1 MKVLFVSS
9 GLDPRTGGTASAA
22 VSVCLAARRVG
33 IQCDIAFPMQPG
45 TEDLIGGFVAD
56 LARADVG
63 IHRFPF
69 AEGSRAVR
77 WGVSHDLGRWLRAN
91 VGDYDLI
98 VAHSMWVLSTIQ
110 AIRAAKKVGRPIVA
124 MPHEG
129 LTRFDMGNASSKL
142 LGYAKKALRGYYLRN
157 LDRIILSSD
166 LERRESLL
174 SDNPKAVVVRHP
186 VFDEVS
192 HELIK
197 RLVGP
202 DPEWSPLTVG
212 YIGRLHPKKNIG
224 LLIDA
229 LDMSPGVQLVIAGA
243 GGIEEELKE
252 RADRRRV
259 TDRVRW
265 AGFVQASD
273 RESFFRSVDIIA
285 MPSVFEC
292 FGLVAAEALAAGT
305 PVLLSPTVGVA
316 EDIEAAGAGLIV
328 PPRPDALAAAFRR
341 LHEDRGELA
350 RYAGRTQETA
360 LRFYSFAAH
369 GQALRKVFEELL
381 IPADPR

>member
-22 VSVCLAARRVG
+22 VSVCLAARRAG
-33 IQCDIAFPMQPG
+33 IQCDLAFPVEPG
-45 TEDLIGGFVAD
+45 TESLIGGFVAD

-63 IHRFPF
+63 LHRFPF
-69 AEGSRAVR
+69 AQGSRAVR
-77 WGVSHDLGRWLRAN
+77 WGVSHAMGTWLRAN
-91 VGDYDLI
+91 AGNYDVI
-98 VAHSMWVLSTIQ
+98 HAHSMWVLSTIQ
-110 AIRAAKKVGRPIVA
+110 AIRAAKKAGRPVVA

-142 LGYAKKALRGYYLRN
+142 LGYAKQALRSYYLRH
-157 LDRIILSSD
+157 LDRIIVSSD
-166 LERRESLL
+166 LERRESGLT
-174 SDNPKAVVVRHP
+174 DNPKAVVVRHP
-186 VFDEVS
+186 VFDEVT
-192 HELIK
+192 HELQK

-202 DPEWSPLTVG
+202 DPDWSPLTVG
-212 YIGRLHPKKNIG
+212 YMGRLHPKKNVG

-229 LDMSPGVQLVIAGA
+229 LDMAPDVKLVIAGA
-243 GGIEEELKE
+243 GGDEAELKA

-265 AGFVQASD
+265 AGFVQAAD
-273 RESFFRSVDIIA
+273 REAFFRSVDIIA

-316 EDIEAAGAGLIV
+316 EDIEAAGSGLVV

-341 LHEDRGELA
+341 LNTDRGELA

-360 LRFYSFAAH
+360 LRYYSFAAH
-369 GQALRKVFEELL
+369 GQALRHVFEEILTSSANL
-381 IPADPR
+381 